1 MGTPPR
7 LFTGKREESEE
18 WLDKLRHYYRANA
31 GVPGF
36 ESPIHKVALAL
47 TFMDGPDVDEWT
59 RSVGAFID
67 TLNPQTQDYPAVW
80 TTFCDQFLMQ
90 FADSQH
96 QQKARNEL
104 EELKMKYLGIDDYI
118 SKFESLARLAGYA
131 LGNQE
136 MVNMFIKGL
145 SLGVA
150 EDVLKMHTRL
160 GNYNEIKQWAID
172 STKARQ
178 LIDVIR
184 SSKGPK
190 ATSRVF
196 NNNFIPR
203 QNPRPFPSRQGN
215 PQPPRPQ
222 YNSSNAPN
230 WMRNQPV
237 PMDTSARFRTPNNRF
252 GRGQFRAN
260 TAQEQTS
267 QKPKGPCFNCGK
279 MGHFAHECRSRP
291 QMQAN
296 VMDWENDEIDNNLP
310 EPMQPEVNLANLKAQ
325 LDSLNSTKREELINM
340 HSIQD
345 FPNA

>member
-1 MGTPPR
+1 
-7 LFTGKREESEE
+7 
-18 WLDKLRHYYRANA
+18 
-31 GVPGF
+31 
-36 ESPIHKVALAL
+36 
-47 TFMDGPDVDEWT
+47 MDGPDVAEWT

-80 TTFCDQFLMQ
+80 TTFCNQFLTQ
-90 FADSQH
+90 FADSQR

-104 EELKMKYLGIDDYI
+104 EELKMKYPGIDDYI

-136 MVNMFIKGL
+136 TVNMFIKGL

-150 EDVLKMHTRL
+150 EDVLKMHIRL
-160 GNYNEIKQWAID
+160 GNYDEIKQWAID
-172 STKARQ
+172 FTKAQQ

-184 SSKGPK
+184 TSKGPK
-190 ATSRVF
+190 ATPRIF
-196 NNNFIPR
+196 NNNFIPH
-203 QNPRPFPSRQGN
+203 QNPRQGN
-215 PQPPRPQ
+215 PQSSRPQ

-237 PMDTSARFRTPNNRF
+237 PMDTSARFRTPNNCF
-252 GRGQFRAN
+252 GRGQFRTN
-260 TAQEQTS
+260 IAQEQTP

-279 MGHFAHECRSRP
+279 MGHFARECRSRP
-291 QMQAN
+291 QTQAS
-296 VMDWENDEIDNNLP
+296 VMDWEDDETNNNLP
-310 EPMQPEVNLANLKAQ
+310 EPMQPEINLANLKAQ
-325 LDSLNSTKREELINM
+325 LNSLDLTKREELINM